1 MIMGTKE
8 IMEIIPHRSP
18 FLLIDK
24 AEIITPG
31 IKAIGYKAVTYNEP
45 YFTGHF
51 PGEPVMPGVL
61 IIEALA
67 QVGAVILL
75 EEKSMNGKL
84 VLFGGINKTRFK
96 KKVFPG
102 TMLRLEVEIIKKKG
116 PVGIGHGQAFDEEE
130 LVAEGELTF
139 IINS

>member
-1 MIMGTKE
+1 METKE

-18 FLLIDK
+18 FLLLDK
-24 AEIITPG
+24 AEIIEPG
-31 IKAIGYKAVTYNEP
+31 VKAVGYKAVTYNEP
-45 YFTGHF
+45 YFAGHF
-51 PGEPVMPGVL
+51 PSEPVMPGVL

-75 EEKSMNGKL
+75 EEESMRGKI
-84 VLFGGINKTRFK
+84 VLFGGINKARFK
-96 KKVFPG
+96 KKVLPG
-102 TMLRLEVEIIKKKG
+102 TMLRLEVEITKKKG
-116 PVGIGHGQAFDEEE
+116 PVGVGHGRAFDEEG